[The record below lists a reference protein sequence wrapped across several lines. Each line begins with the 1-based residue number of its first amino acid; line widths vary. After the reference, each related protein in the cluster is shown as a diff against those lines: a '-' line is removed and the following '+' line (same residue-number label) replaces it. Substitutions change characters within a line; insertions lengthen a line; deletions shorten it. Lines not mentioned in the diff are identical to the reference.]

1 MVRCAIYCRVS
12 SDEQAE
18 KGTIASQVDY
28 AKRYLELHGPEMN
41 ITEHDFYLDEGVS
54 GTIALP
60 DRPAGSKLLL
70 DAKKKKFD
78 ILFIYRLDRLARSV
92 KHVLDTYDLLEKYGI
107 ALKSMT
113 EAFDTSTPTG
123 KFFMTLLASI
133 AALERETILER
144 TQGGKD
150 RNARE
155 GKWVS
160 GAPPFGYRIEDKRL
174 VIYDPEAE
182 TVRLI
187 FQLYED
193 GMSTV
198 EVAKY
203 LNAKDVLT
211 PTVSKGT
218 KNKSTGKWH
227 AGHISIILRTTAY
240 MGSYTYLK
248 RSKKRKDRIE
258 LEVPAI
264 IESQKFKDIQEKI
277 VENAD
282 VARGSKKHN
291 YLLRGLIYCAN
302 CGRALVGSSG
312 DSKSGRVYY
321 RCTGT
326 IDNGQGKI
334 CDTKQLRAYDVEKA
348 VWDDVY
354 ELLSNPEE
362 LIKEMEEEL
371 GKNKESSE
379 PVQSE
384 LDEVENLI
392 SEKQAARGMIAR
404 LMTKGKL
411 TEQEAELALED
422 LANELGS
429 LNARKEFLFEKIANA
444 QSFEGNV
451 INVRM
456 VIDAVRDHLEELT
469 EEEKSALVRAMVRRV
484 EVKSVMTESGKW
496 DSLVTSQYYFF
507 RSMGL
512 SNSKDAQNHTTIYS
526 IESTWLF
533 HAFSRK
539 GGDRI
544 RWR

>member
-12 SDEQAE
+12 SDEQVE
-18 KGTIASQVDY
+18 KWTIGSQVDY
-28 AKRYLELHGPEMN
+28 AKRYLELHGPEMG
-41 ITEHDFYLDEGVS
+41 ITEHEFYLDEGIS
-54 GTIALP
+54 GTIALSE
-60 DRPAGSKLLL
+60 RPAGSKLVL
-70 DAKKKKFD
+70 DAKNKKFD
-78 ILFIYRLDRLARSV
+78 ILFIYRLDRLARNV
-92 KHVLDTYDLLEKYGI
+92 KNVLDTYDLLEKQNI

-113 EAFDTSTPTG
+113 EAFDTGTPTG

-150 RNARE
+150 RNVRE

-174 VIYDPEAE
+174 AIYDPEAD

-211 PTVSKGT
+211 PAVSKGT

-240 MGSYTYLK
+240 MGSYSYLK
-248 RSKKRKDRIE
+248 RSKRKRDTIK

-264 IESQKFKDIQEKI
+264 IDYQKYADMQEKI
-277 VENAD
+277 VKNAD

-291 YLLRGLIYCAN
+291 YLLRGLIYCSK

-326 IDNGQGKI
+326 VEYGQGKK
-334 CDTKQLRAYDVEKA
+334 CDTKQLRAADVENA
-348 VWDDVY
+348 VWEDIY
-354 ELLSNPEE
+354 ELLSHPEE
-362 LIKEMEEEL
+362 LIEEMEKEL

-379 PVQSE
+379 PLQIE
-384 LDEVENLI
+384 LAEVENFI
-392 SEKQAARGMIAR
+392 IDKQAARGKVIG
-404 LMTKGKL
+404 LMTRGKL
-411 TEQEAELALED
+411 TEQEAEEALEE

-429 LNARKEFLFEKIANA
+429 LNSRKEFLFDKINNA
-444 QSFEGNV
+444 QNFEGNV
-451 INVRM
+451 LNVRL
-456 VIDAVRDHLEELT
+456 VIDAVRDHLDELT

-484 EVKSVMTESGKW
+484 EVKTVLNEAGKW
-496 DSLVTSQYYFF
+496 DSIVTAQYYFF
-507 RSMGL
+507 HGMEL
-512 SNSKDAQNHTTIYS
+512 SISRNAQNHTTLYN
-526 IESTWLF
+526 IESTWIF

-539 GGDRI
+539 NGERV

>member
-18 KGTIASQVDY
+18 KGTIGSQVDY
-28 AKRYLELHGPEMN
+28 TKRYLELHGPEMD
-41 ITEHDFYLDEGVS
+41 ITDHEFYLDEGVS
-54 GTIALP
+54 GTIALL
-60 DRPAGSKLLL
+60 DRPAGSKLVA
-70 DAKKKKFD
+70 DAKMKKFD
-78 ILFIYRLDRLARSV
+78 ILFIYRLDRLARNV

-113 EAFDTSTPTG
+113 EAFDTGTPTG

-150 RNARE
+150 RNAKA

-174 VIYDPEAE
+174 VIYEPEAD

-211 PTVSKGT
+211 PTMSKGT

-248 RSKKRKDRIE
+248 RAAKRKDRIE

-264 IESQKFKDIQEKI
+264 IEQQKYKDTQERITK
-277 VENAD
+277 NSD

-291 YLLRGLIYCAN
+291 YLLRGLIYCAK

-326 IDNGQGKI
+326 VENGQGKK
-334 CDTKQLRAYDVEKA
+334 CDTKQLRAADAEKA
-348 VWDDVY
+348 VWEDVY
-354 ELLSNPEE
+354 ELLSHPEE
-362 LIKEMEEEL
+362 LITEMENEL

-379 PVQSE
+379 PLQTE
-384 LDEVENLI
+384 LDEVENYI
-392 SEKQAARGMIAR
+392 VEKQAARGKVIG
-404 LMTKGKL
+404 LMTRGKL
-411 TEQEAELALED
+411 TEQEAEEALEE

-429 LNARKEFLFEKIANA
+429 LNARKEFLFDKITNA

-451 INVRM
+451 INVRL
-456 VIDAVRDHLEELT
+456 VIDAVRDHLDELT

-484 EVKSVMTESGKW
+484 EVKTILNADGKW
-496 DSLVTSQYYFF
+496 DSLVTSTYHFY
-507 RSMGL
+507 RSMEL
-512 SNSKDAQNHTTIYS
+512 RNSGNVENHTTVYNV
-526 IESTWLF
+526 ESTWIF
-533 HAFSRK
+533 HAFSRHF
-539 GGDRI
+539 GERI

>member
-12 SDEQAE
+12 SDEQVE
-18 KGTIASQVDY
+18 KGTIGSQVDY

-41 ITEHDFYLDEGVS
+41 ITEHEFYLDEGVS
-54 GTIALP
+54 GTIALSG
-60 DRPAGSKLLL
+60 RPAGSKLIL
-70 DAKKKKFD
+70 DAKNKKFD
-78 ILFIYRLDRLARSV
+78 ILFIYRLDRLARNV
-92 KHVLDTYDLLEKYGI
+92 KHVLDTYDLLEKHGI

-113 EAFDTSTPTG
+113 EAFDTGTPTG

-150 RNARE
+150 RNAKE

-160 GAPPFGYRIEDKRL
+160 GSPPFGYRIEDKRL

-198 EVAKY
+198 AVAKY

-211 PTVSKGT
+211 PTMSKGT

-240 MGSYTYLK
+240 VGEYTYLK
-248 RSKKRKDRIE
+248 RSVRRKDTIE
-258 LEVPAI
+258 VEVPAI
-264 IESQKFKDIQEKI
+264 IETQKYKDTQARIIK
-277 VENAD
+277 NAD

-291 YLLRGLIYCAN
+291 YLLRGLIYCAK

-326 IDNGQGKI
+326 LDHGQGKK
-334 CDTKQLRAYDVEKA
+334 CDTKQLRAADAENS
-348 VWDDVY
+348 VWNDVY
-354 ELLSNPEE
+354 ELLAHPEE
-362 LIKEMEEEL
+362 LISEMESEL
-371 GKNKESSE
+371 GVNKKTSE
-379 PVQSE
+379 PLQSE
-384 LDEVENLI
+384 LDDVENI
-392 SEKQAARGMIAR
+392 IIEKQAARGKVIG
-404 LMTKGKL
+404 LMTRGKL
-411 TEQEAELALED
+411 TEQEAEAALEE

-429 LNARKEFLFEKIANA
+429 LNSRKEFLFDKITNA
-444 QSFEGNV
+444 QNFEGDV
-451 INVRM
+451 INVRI
-456 VIDAVRDHLEELT
+456 VIDAVRDHLDELT
-469 EEEKSALVRAMVRRV
+469 EEERSMLVKAMVRRV
-484 EVKSVMTESGKW
+484 EVETVFTEAGKW
-496 DSLVTSQYYFF
+496 DSLVNSEYKFY
-507 RSMGL
+507 RSMEL
-512 SNSKDAQNHTTIYS
+512 SNSTEAENHTTFYS
-526 IESTWLF
+526 VESTWVF

-539 GGDRI
+539 GGERI